1 MEFLMTVD
9 VESFSIHLNRCDIST
24 GRRVYEEGLPSL
36 LDLFA
41 KHDTKATF
49 YFTGEITEMFP
60 ESIEIVIDHDHEVGC
75 HGFDHTPDRA
85 FDNLPYDE
93 QVKEL
98 KRAKETIEDIAG
110 RIRSFRAPML
120 RINEDTVRALEATGF
135 TSDSSICSQRFDGP
149 LTFGS
154 RKKLKWLFA
163 PRKPY
168 FLSYN
173 SLIRSGN
180 SNILEIPISAVII
193 PFIGTTMRIFPKL
206 IRIVQKFIFVESKRT
221 GKPVV
226 FLFHPNECLDVDSDV
241 ITTRRASNFVEYM
254 FADYL
259 RQKLKLKNLG
269 RPAICLLDKIL
280 KNAKDEGFEF
290 VSVCDYRRRYGRSV

>member
-1 MEFLMTVD
+1 MEFLMTID
-9 VESFSIHLNRCDIST
+9 VESFSIPLNRCDLST
-24 GRRVYEEGLPSL
+24 GRRVHEEGLPSL

-41 KHDTKATF
+41 KHDIKATF
-49 YFTGEITEMFP
+49 YFTGEITELFP
-60 ESIEIVIDHDHEVGC
+60 ESIEIVVDHDHEVGC
-75 HGFDHTPDRA
+75 HGYDHTPDRA
-85 FDNLPYDE
+85 FDNLSYDE
-93 QVKEL
+93 QVEEL
-98 KRAKETIEDIAG
+98 KRAKEIIEDVAG
-110 RIRSFRAPML
+110 RIQSFRAPML
-120 RINEDTVRALEATGF
+120 RINEDTVRALESTGF

-173 SLIRSGN
+173 SVVRSGS
-180 SNILEIPISAVII
+180 SNVLEIPISAVVI

-206 IRIVQKFIFVESKRT
+206 IKIVQKLIFIESKKT

-226 FLFHPNECLDVDSDV
+226 FLFHPNECLDVDSNV
-241 ITTRRASNFVEYM
+241 TTTRRANNFLEYL

-259 RQKLKLKNLG
+259 RQRLKLKNLG
-269 RPAICLLDKIL
+269 KPAILLLDTIL
-280 KNAKDEGFEF
+280 KDARVEGFEF
-290 VSVCDYRRRYGRSV
+290 VSVSDYRRRYRR